1 MVNKRPVFIVCR
13 LDINSDMSI
22 NTGIKLHV
30 IAASLRFSFCFY
42 LRVVIDVWFALID
55 CTAFASGII
64 SAIYRVFQKKCTKFN
79 AP

>member
-42 LRVVIDVWFALID
+42 LRVVIDSVV
-55 CTAFASGII
+55 CTD
-64 SAIYRVFQKKCTKFN
+64 
-79 AP
+79 